1 MVDWSWLILLQDV
14 TRTFNDILDFYSVYG
29 IDGGKGENEDELD
42 NETDEFFMVSDSV
55 RCMLFL
61 Q

>member
-1 MVDWSWLILLQDV
+1 M

-42 NETDEFFMVSDSV
+42 GETDEFFMVSDPD
-55 RCMLFL
+55 RCIHLS